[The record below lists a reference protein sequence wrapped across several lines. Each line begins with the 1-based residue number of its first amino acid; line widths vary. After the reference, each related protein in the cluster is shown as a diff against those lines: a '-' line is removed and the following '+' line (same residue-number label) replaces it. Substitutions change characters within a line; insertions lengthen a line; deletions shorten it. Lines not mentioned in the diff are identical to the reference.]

1 MPFSLGTQ
9 VQGALDDYNHE
20 MNTGESFKRQFA
32 SYTYDTETPTKSRIL
47 LSPKKSKPKTKTKR
61 VSKSIGSINKQT
73 ILKSKNGNLENQ
85 INNTLIGSKDWS
97 DIKEKL
103 INGIDLNNTV
113 VCENDYTKGNTTGE
127 RHVIRNSYTY
137 PSDLSTEDFNVL
149 YEGFNFIKGGSDE
162 MITLS
167 QALFDKIDE
176 KDVQNKEQTKENEI
190 IEIDDSCDEGNEE
203 GDFVI
208 PNSSDD
214 EIDII
219 SLSSDEEVMENDNVN
234 VNVNCNGEDI
244 ESNNNEDDDSD
255 IGNISR
261 LDIISKVINLANPDS
276 TIPDSEVSDD
286 EDIDEFL
293 TARSKIDKEDEEEN
307 GNVSHISIM
316 DTTICDN
323 AETSEIDVSFSKVQT
338 KSINEQ
344 IDLIDSMES
353 DLNISYSKAE
363 TRVIENEKS
372 NNVEKSPP
380 HSIDE
385 VPTNNSQTE
394 EIFNE
399 LTNINTNL
407 TISKRID
414 HFKEWNNTQLS
425 NQLKIWGIKRSSNSR
440 NKLLELIEDICN
452 RINPNKWNWVIEN
465 TKSDEPLDFSKYPDD
480 VEPVIITNNIEQVII
495 DKVIEILEDEK
506 FNYKILTYKPININ
520 EILEIINKNGKIVYF
535 KQLGDVLDNLGVCW
549 TEIEN

>member
-113 VCENDYTKGNTTGE
+113 VCENDYTKGNTTSE

-137 PSDLSTEDFNVL
+137 PSDLSTDDFNVL

-176 KDVQNKEQTKENEI
+176 KDVQNKEQAKENEI

-219 SLSSDEEVMENDNVN
+219 SLSSDEEVVMENDNVN
-234 VNVNCNGEDI
+234 DNYNGEDI

-363 TRVIENEKS
+363 TRVIENGTS
-372 NNVEKSPP
+372 NNVEKLSP
-380 HSIDE
+380 HNTDE
-385 VPTNNSQTE
+385 IQTNNSQTE

-414 HFKEWNNTQLS
+414 RFKGWNNTQLS

-495 DKVIEILEDEK
+495 DKVIEILKDEK
-506 FNYKILTYKPININ
+506 FDYKILTYKPININ
-520 EILEIINKNGKIVYF
+520 EILEIINKNGKIVNF
-535 KQLGDVLDNLGVCW
+535 KQLGEVLDNLGVCW

>member
-113 VCENDYTKGNTTGE
+113 VCENDYTKGNTTSE

-137 PSDLSTEDFNVL
+137 PSDLSTDDFNVL

-176 KDVQNKEQTKENEI
+176 KDVQNKEQAKENEI

-219 SLSSDEEVMENDNVN
+219 SLSSDEEVIENDNVN
-234 VNVNCNGEDI
+234 DNYNGEDI

-363 TRVIENEKS
+363 TRVIENGTS
-372 NNVEKSPP
+372 NNVEKLSP
-380 HSIDE
+380 HNTDE
-385 VPTNNSQTE
+385 IQTNNSQTE

-414 HFKEWNNTQLS
+414 RFKGWNNTQLS

-495 DKVIEILEDEK
+495 DKVIEILKDEK
-506 FNYKILTYKPININ
+506 FDYKILTYKPININ
-520 EILEIINKNGKIVYF
+520 EILEIINKNVKIVNF
-535 KQLGDVLDNLGVCW
+535 KQLGEVLDNLGVCW